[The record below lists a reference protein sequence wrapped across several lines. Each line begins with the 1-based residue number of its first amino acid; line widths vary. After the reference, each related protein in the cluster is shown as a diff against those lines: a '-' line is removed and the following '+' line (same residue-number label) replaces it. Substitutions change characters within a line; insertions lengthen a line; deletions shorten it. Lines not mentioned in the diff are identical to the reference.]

1 MKKINDLDYKLLKE
15 KYKDNIDYALKK
27 IDENYPIQY
36 LIGYVDFYGY
46 HINVDE
52 RVLIP
57 RYETEY
63 LLEKTINYIHKY
75 NLENS
80 NVLDIG
86 TGSGCIDIVLKKNIN
101 SLNIDTIDISSA
113 ALDLAKENY
122 KINDVSINT
131 INCDIK
137 KYKTNKKYS
146 IIISNPPYVSFN
158 EVVGPE
164 IKYEPKNAI
173 YASENGLEY
182 YNYILNNISNNLT
195 NNYFIAMEIGYNQG
209 KYLYDLSKNI
219 FKDAKVAIENDLSKR
234 DRYLF
239 IIK

>member
-1 MKKINDLDYKLLKE
+1 MKKINDLDYKLLQD

-27 IDENYPIQY
+27 INEDYPIQY

-46 HINVDE
+46 RINVDE

-75 NLENS
+75 KLENS

-86 TGSGCIDIVLKKNIN
+86 TGSGCIDIVLKKKIS
-101 SLNIDTIDISSA
+101 SLNIDTIDISSD
-113 ALDLAKENY
+113 ALDVARENY
-122 KINDVSINT
+122 KINNVSINI
-131 INCDIK
+131 INEDIK
-137 KYKTNKKYS
+137 KYKTTKKYS
-146 IIISNPPYVSFN
+146 IIISNPPYVSNN

-173 YASENGLEY
+173 YASNNGLEY
-182 YNYILNNISNNLT
+182 YDYILNNISNNLT
-195 NNYFIAMEIGYNQG
+195 NHYLIAMEIAYNQG
-209 KYLYDLSKNI
+209 DYLYDLSRSI
-219 FKDAKVAIENDLSKR
+219 FKDANVAIEKDLSNR